1 MTEAFDHELRAYA
14 EIVVRLGVN
23 VQLGQRVVV
32 RAFPEQA
39 DTARAIATEAYRV
52 GASRVTIEYVD
63 QHLKRAQVDH
73 APEESLGT
81 LLPHELDAVRAYGT
95 DKVALVTLT
104 GNPNPTVMEGADA
117 ERIAKAVPMEAV
129 KLVMPVV
136 TTNTIAWTVA
146 GAPSPGW
153 AESVLGTPDVARLW
167 DGIKVAMRLD
177 EDDPVQSWR
186 DHVAA
191 LVERRDMLNSRGFD
205 RVRYRGPGT
214 DLTMGLAPGAV
225 WAGGSAENADGVE
238 FMPNLPTEEVFTAPD
253 WRRVEGTARTTAGF
267 FLTSM
272 NALVEDLA
280 IEVSDGTITGATAS
294 RGLEAVTR
302 QFDLFPRARHFGE
315 VAIVDKAS
323 AVRRSGLVFQ
333 DMLFDENVGSH
344 VAWGT
349 GFPTTVA
356 GGNDLSPEDRVRS
369 GLNQSPP
376 HVDIVIGSPE
386 VEIDGI
392 HADGTVVP
400 ITRDDTFVL
409 GSA

>member
-23 VQLGQRVVV
+23 VQLGQRVVI

-39 DTARAIATEAYRV
+39 ATARAIATEAYRV
-52 GASRVTIEYVD
+52 GASKVTIDYID
-63 QHLKRAQVDH
+63 QHLKRAEVDH
-73 APEESLGT
+73 APEETLGRP
-81 LLPHELDAVRAYGT
+81 LPHELDAARAFGT
-95 DKVALVTLT
+95 DKVALISLT
-104 GNPNPTVMEGADA
+104 GNPNPTIMEGADA
-117 ERIAKAVPMEAV
+117 DRMAKAVPMDLIKIV
-129 KLVMPVV
+129 LPIV
-136 TTNTIAWTVA
+136 TTNAVAWTMV

-167 DGIKVAMRLD
+167 EGIKVAMRLD
-177 EDDPVQSWR
+177 QADPVQSWR

-205 RVRYRGPGT
+205 KVRYRGPGT
-214 DLTMGLAPGAV
+214 DLTMGLAPGAL
-225 WAGGSAENADGVE
+225 WAGGAAVNADGIE

-253 WRRVEGTARTTAGF
+253 WRRVEGTARTTAAF

-272 NALVEDLA
+272 NAAVEDLE

-294 RGLEAVTR
+294 RGLDAVTR
-302 QFDLFPRARHFGE
+302 QFDLFPRSRHFGE
-315 VAIVDKAS
+315 IAIVDRDS
-323 AVRRSGLVFQ
+323 AVRRSGLVYQ

-349 GFPTTVA
+349 GYPTTVQ
-356 GGNDLSPEDRVRS
+356 GGNDLSPDDRVKS
-369 GLNQSPP
+369 GLNQSPT
-376 HVDIVIGSPE
+376 HVDIVIGSPD

>member
-81 LLPHELDAVRAYGT
+81 LLPHELEAVRAYGT
-95 DKVALVTLT
+95 DRVALVTLT

-129 KLVMPVV
+129 KLVMPIV
-136 TTNTIAWTVA
+136 TTNAIAWTVA

-225 WAGGSAENADGVE
+225 WAGGSTENADGVE

-272 NALVEDLA
+272 NAHVEDLA
-280 IEVSDGTITGATAS
+280 LEVRDGTITGATAS

-315 VAIVDKAS
+315 VAIVDRES

-349 GFPTTVA
+349 GFPTTVT

-369 GLNQSPP
+369 GLNQSPT